1 MSLRSMKNITRWSW
15 DIIPIPDTVIDKINI
30 LGKHQQELLVFTD
43 RKGGIFG
50 DGDVNLTVVYRDG
63 DRNEAPLNI

>member
-1 MSLRSMKNITRWSW
+1 MP
-15 DIIPIPDTVIDKINI
+15 DIVIDWVNL
-30 LGKHQQELLVFTD
+30 LGKYQQDLLVSTD
-43 RKGGIFG
+43 RRGQLIG